1 MPRCLIKLIT
11 INFLL
16 FSFFFLPVLG
26 DVIKKIE
33 ITGNERIS
41 DSTIEMFSSTSIND
55 DLNSKTLNQIIKNL
69 YDSNFFKDISVN
81 FSNNTLF
88 INVLE
93 NPIIQNVT
101 YEGIKSNRIKD
112 EILKDINLRSKSSY
126 NEIILKK
133 DKDIIQKKLKDLG
146 FYFSKIDIFKEDL
159 NDNKIN
165 IKYVIDLGEK
175 AKIKKI
181 TFIGDKIFKDN
192 KLKSIIVSEE
202 YKFWKFISGK
212 KYLQEQL
219 TQIDKRLLKNFY
231 LNRGFYNIKINTS
244 FAKLINDDDEFEII
258 FNIDAGKKIYF
269 NEMRII
275 FPDNFTKS
283 NYKDLENLFKKLKG
297 EKYSINSVEKILN
310 EIDKITIQEEF
321 KSSKAYVK
329 ENLVNNK
336 LNINFIIEESTK
348 FVVEKINIFGNNIT
362 QENVIRNQ
370 LELDEGDPFSEI
382 LAKKTENNIKS
393 LNFFKSVN
401 TQILDGENLNS
412 KIINFKV
419 SEKPT
424 GEVMAGAGG
433 GTEGGTL
440 FFGVKEN
447 NYLGRG
453 LSVDANATISAEA
466 FKGKFSILNPNYN
479 NSDKST
485 FFNIQAIEIDQLKDF
500 GYKTNRT
507 GFELGTGFEYL
518 EDFNLNLST
527 STFVEKI
534 QTDSTAS
541 TRQKTQAGNYLDTF
555 AKFNFDLD
563 KRNQKFKTSDGY
575 RSNYNIQIPIISDT
589 NTLTNSYNYK
599 IYSELF
605 ENQISSFSFFVK
617 TATSISG
624 DDVKLT
630 ERLSMPSKK
639 LRGFV
644 RGKVGPKDGNDYI
657 GGNFVTSINLQ
668 TSLPILFENSQNL
681 DAVIFFDA
689 ANIWGVD
696 YDSSIDDAS
705 NVRSSIGIG
714 VDYLTVVGPLSFS
727 LSQVISK
734 SDNDAEETFRF
745 NLGTTF

>member
-1 MPRCLIKLIT
+1 MRLIKTFILAILLNYFPLSVSNSEV
-11 INFLL
+11 INQ
-16 FSFFFLPVLG
+16 
-26 DVIKKIE
+26 IKIE
-33 ITGNERIS
+33 GNKRITDEI
-41 DSTIEMFSSTSIND
+41 ILMFSQINVGKDINSTAVNE
-55 DLNSKTLNQIIKNL
+55 IIKNL
-69 YDSNFFKDISVN
+69 YETNFFNNVSVVFEDN
-81 FSNNTLF
+81 LVS
-88 INVLE
+88 IIVDE
-93 NPIIQNVT
+93 APIIDKIIFTGLKAKKIENKIR
-101 YEGIKSNRIKD
+101 ENLKLKSRN
-112 EILKDINLRSKSSY
+112 SY
-126 NEIILKK
+126 NEFQMSQEVNIIESTLKN
-133 DKDIIQKKLKDLG
+133 LG
-146 FYFSKIDIFKEDL
+146 YYFSKVEAHVETLENNMINLEYKIDIG
-159 NDNKIN
+159 N
-165 IKYVIDLGEK
+165 K
-175 AKIKKI
+175 AKIGKI
-181 TFIGDKIFKDN
+181 SFLGNKIFKDK
-192 KLKSIIVSEE
+192 KLKSIIISEE

-219 TQIDKRLLKNFY
+219 TEIDKRLLKNFY

-244 FAKLINDDDEFEII
+244 FAKLINDDEFEII
-258 FNIDAGKKIYF
+258 FNIDPGKKINF
-269 NEMRII
+269 NEMRIV

-283 NYKDLENLFKKLKG
+283 NYKNLEDLFKILKG

-321 KSSKAYVK
+321 KSSRAYIK
-329 ENLVNNK
+329 ENLVNDK
-336 LNINFIIEESTK
+336 LNIDFIIEESTK

-393 LNFFKSVN
+393 LNFFKNVN

-453 LSVDANATISAEA
+453 LSVDANASISAET
-466 FKGKFSILNPNYN
+466 FKGKFSVLNPNFK

-518 EDFNLNLST
+518 EDLNLNLST

-534 QTDSTAS
+534 ETDSTAS
-541 TRQKTQAGNYLDTF
+541 TRQKSQAGNYLDTF
-555 AKFNFDLD
+555 AKFNFDFD
-563 KRNQKFKTSDGY
+563 KRNQKFKTSEGY

-630 ERLSMPSKK
+630 ERLTIPSNK

-657 GGNFVTSINLQ
+657 GGNFVTSANLQ
-668 TSLPILFENSQNL
+668 TSLPILFENSQNI

-705 NVRSSIGIG
+705 EIRSSIGIG

-734 SDNDAEETFRF
+734 SDNDAEESFRF

>member
-1 MPRCLIKLIT
+1 MFSEINVGKDITSSAVNEIIKKLYETNFFNNVSVVFEDNLVLIIVDEAPIIDKIIFTGLKA
-11 INFLL
+11 
-16 FSFFFLPVLG
+16 
-26 DVIKKIE
+26 KKIE
-33 ITGNERIS
+33 KKIR
-41 DSTIEMFSSTSIND
+41 D
-55 DLNSKTLNQIIKNL
+55 NL
-69 YDSNFFKDISVN
+69 K
-81 FSNNTLF
+81 
-88 INVLE
+88 
-93 NPIIQNVT
+93 
-101 YEGIKSNRIKD
+101 
-112 EILKDINLRSKSSY
+112 LRSRNSY
-126 NEIILKK
+126 NEFLMVQEVNTIESTLKT
-133 DKDIIQKKLKDLG
+133 LG
-146 FYFSKIDIFKEDL
+146 YYFSKVEAHIETLENNMINLEYKIDI
-159 NDNKIN
+159 
-165 IKYVIDLGEK
+165 GSK
-175 AKIKKI
+175 AKIGKI
-181 TFIGDKIFKDN
+181 SFLGNKIFKDK
-192 KLKSIIVSEE
+192 KLKSIIISEE

-219 TQIDKRLLKNFY
+219 TEIDKRLLKNFY

-244 FAKLINDDDEFEII
+244 FAKLINDDEFEII
-258 FNIDAGKKIYF
+258 FNIDPGKKINF
-269 NEMRII
+269 NEMRIV

-283 NYKDLENLFKKLKG
+283 NYKNLEDLFEKLKG

-321 KSSKAYVK
+321 KSSRAYIK
-329 ENLVNNK
+329 ENLVNDE
-336 LNINFIIEESTK
+336 LNIDFIIEESTK

-393 LNFFKSVN
+393 LNFFKNVN

-453 LSVDANATISAEA
+453 LSVDANASISAET
-466 FKGKFSILNPNYN
+466 FKGKFSVLNPNFN

-518 EDFNLNLST
+518 KDLNLNLST

-534 QTDSTAS
+534 ETDSTAS
-541 TRQKTQAGNYLDTF
+541 TRQKSQAGNYLDTF

-563 KRNQKFKTSDGY
+563 KRNQKFKTSEGY

-617 TATSISG
+617 TATSITG

-630 ERLSMPSKK
+630 ERLSMPSNK

-657 GGNFVTSINLQ
+657 GGNFVTSVNLQ
-668 TSLPILFENSQNL
+668 TSVPILFENSQNL

-696 YDSSIDDAS
+696 YDSSIDDS
-705 NVRSSIGIG
+705 SKVRSSIGIG

>member
-1 MPRCLIKLIT
+1 MRSIKIFILAILLNYFPLSVSNSEV
-11 INFLL
+11 INQ
-16 FSFFFLPVLG
+16 
-26 DVIKKIE
+26 IKIE
-33 ITGNERIS
+33 GNKRITDEI
-41 DSTIEMFSSTSIND
+41 ILMFSQVNVGKDINSTAVNE
-55 DLNSKTLNQIIKNL
+55 IIKNL
-69 YDSNFFKDISVN
+69 YETNFFNNVSVVFEDN
-81 FSNNTLF
+81 LVS
-88 INVLE
+88 IIVDE
-93 NPIIQNVT
+93 APIIDKIIFT
-101 YEGIKSNRIKD
+101 GLKAKKIEKKIKD
-112 EILKDINLRSKSSY
+112 DLILKSRSSY
-126 NEIILKK
+126 NEFQLSQDVNNIRSTLKS
-133 DKDIIQKKLKDLG
+133 LG
-146 FYFSKIDIFKEDL
+146 YYFSIVEPQIEFLENNMVNLEYKIDTG
-159 NDNKIN
+159 N
-165 IKYVIDLGEK
+165 K
-175 AKIKKI
+175 AKIGKI
-181 TFIGDKIFKDN
+181 SFLGNKIFKDK
-192 KLKSIIVSEE
+192 KLKSIIISEE

-219 TQIDKRLLKNFY
+219 TEIDKRLLKNFY

-244 FAKLINDDDEFEII
+244 FAKLINDDEFEII
-258 FNIDAGKKIYF
+258 FNIDPGKKINF
-269 NEMRII
+269 NEMRIV

-283 NYKDLENLFKKLKG
+283 NYKNLEDLFEKLKG

-321 KSSKAYVK
+321 KSSRAYIK
-329 ENLVNNK
+329 ENLVNDE
-336 LNINFIIEESTK
+336 LNIDFIIEESTK

-393 LNFFKSVN
+393 LNFFKNVN

-453 LSVDANATISAEA
+453 LSVDANASISAET
-466 FKGKFSILNPNYN
+466 FKGKFSVLNPNFN

-518 EDFNLNLST
+518 KDLNLNLST

-534 QTDSTAS
+534 ETDSTAS
-541 TRQKTQAGNYLDTF
+541 TRQKSQAGNYLDTF

-563 KRNQKFKTSDGY
+563 KRNQKFKTSEGY

-617 TATSISG
+617 TATSITG

-630 ERLSMPSKK
+630 ERLSMPSNK

-657 GGNFVTSINLQ
+657 GGNFVTSVNLQ
-668 TSLPILFENSQNL
+668 TSVPILFENSQNL

-696 YDSSIDDAS
+696 YDSSIDDS
-705 NVRSSIGIG
+705 SKVRSSIGIG

>member
-1 MPRCLIKLIT
+1 MRLIKIFILAILLNYFPLSASNSEV
-11 INFLL
+11 INQ
-16 FSFFFLPVLG
+16 
-26 DVIKKIE
+26 IKIE
-33 ITGNERIS
+33 GNNRITDEI
-41 DSTIEMFSSTSIND
+41 ILMFSQIDVGKDITSSAVNE
-55 DLNSKTLNQIIKNL
+55 IIKNL
-69 YDSNFFKDISVN
+69 YETNFFNNVSVVFEDN
-81 FSNNTLF
+81 L
-88 INVLE
+88 VLIIVDE
-93 NPIIQNVT
+93 APIIDKVIFTGLKAKKIEKKIRDNLKL
-101 YEGIKSNRIKD
+101 KSRN
-112 EILKDINLRSKSSY
+112 SY
-126 NEIILKK
+126 NEFQISQEVNTIESTLKT
-133 DKDIIQKKLKDLG
+133 LG
-146 FYFSKIDIFKEDL
+146 YYFSKVEAHVETLENNMINLEYKIDI
-159 NDNKIN
+159 
-165 IKYVIDLGEK
+165 GSK
-175 AKIKKI
+175 AKIRKI
-181 TFIGDKIFKDN
+181 SFLGNKIFKDK
-192 KLKSIIVSEE
+192 KLKSIIISEE

-219 TQIDKRLLKNFY
+219 TEIDKRLLKNFY

-244 FAKLINDDDEFEII
+244 FAKLINDDEFEII
-258 FNIDAGKKIYF
+258 FNIDPGKKINF
-269 NEMRII
+269 NEMRIV

-283 NYKDLENLFKKLKG
+283 NYKNLEDLFEKLKG

-321 KSSKAYVK
+321 KSSRAYIK
-329 ENLVNNK
+329 ENLVNDK
-336 LNINFIIEESTK
+336 LNIDFIIEESTK

-453 LSVDANATISAEA
+453 LSVDANATISAET
-466 FKGKFSILNPNYN
+466 FKGKFSVRNPNYK

-518 EDFNLNLST
+518 EDLNLNLST

-534 QTDSTAS
+534 ETDSTAS
-541 TRQKTQAGNYLDTF
+541 TRQKSQAGNYLDTF

-563 KRNQKFKTSDGY
+563 KRNQKFKTSEGY

-617 TATSISG
+617 TATSITG

-630 ERLSMPSKK
+630 ERLSMPSNK

-657 GGNFVTSINLQ
+657 GGNFVTSVNLQ

-705 NVRSSIGIG
+705 KVRSSIGIG

>member
-1 MPRCLIKLIT
+1 MRSIKIFILAILLNYFPLSVSNSEV
-11 INFLL
+11 INQ
-16 FSFFFLPVLG
+16 
-26 DVIKKIE
+26 IKIE
-33 ITGNERIS
+33 GNKRITDEI
-41 DSTIEMFSSTSIND
+41 ILMFSQVNVGKDINSTAVNE
-55 DLNSKTLNQIIKNL
+55 IIKNL
-69 YDSNFFKDISVN
+69 YETNFFNNVSVVFEDN
-81 FSNNTLF
+81 LVS
-88 INVLE
+88 IIVDE
-93 NPIIQNVT
+93 APIIDKIIFT
-101 YEGIKSNRIKD
+101 G
-112 EILKDINLRSKSSY
+112 LKAKKIEKKIRDNLKLRSRNSY
-126 NEIILKK
+126 NEFLMVQEVNTIESTLKT
-133 DKDIIQKKLKDLG
+133 LG
-146 FYFSKIDIFKEDL
+146 YYFSKVEAHIETLENNMINLEYKIDI
-159 NDNKIN
+159 
-165 IKYVIDLGEK
+165 GSK
-175 AKIKKI
+175 AKIGKI
-181 TFIGDKIFKDN
+181 SFLGNKIFKDK

-219 TQIDKRLLKNFY
+219 TEIDKRLLKNFY

-244 FAKLINDDDEFEII
+244 FAKLINDDEFEII
-258 FNIDAGKKIYF
+258 FNIDPGKKINF
-269 NEMRII
+269 NEMRIV
-275 FPDNFTKS
+275 FPENFTKS
-283 NYKDLENLFKKLKG
+283 NYKNLEDLFEKLKG

-321 KSSKAYVK
+321 KSSRAYIK
-329 ENLVNNK
+329 ENLVNDE
-336 LNINFIIEESTK
+336 LNIDFIIEESTK

-393 LNFFKSVN
+393 LNFFKNVN

-453 LSVDANATISAEA
+453 LSVDANATISAET
-466 FKGKFSILNPNYN
+466 FKGKFSVLNPNFN

-518 EDFNLNLST
+518 KDLNLNLST

-534 QTDSTAS
+534 ETDSTAS
-541 TRQKTQAGNYLDTF
+541 TRQKSQAGNYLDTF

-563 KRNQKFKTSDGY
+563 KRNQKFKTSEGY

-617 TATSISG
+617 TATSITG

-630 ERLSMPSKK
+630 ERLSMPSNK

-657 GGNFVTSINLQ
+657 GGNFVTSVNLQ
-668 TSLPILFENSQNL
+668 TSVPILFENSQNL

-696 YDSSIDDAS
+696 YDSSIDDS
-705 NVRSSIGIG
+705 SKVRSSIGIG

>member
-1 MPRCLIKLIT
+1 MRPIKIFIFLVLLNCLTLS
-11 INFLL
+11 
-16 FSFFFLPVLG
+16 FSNSE
-26 DVIKKIE
+26 IIEKIKIE
-33 ITGNERIS
+33 GNKRITDEI
-41 DSTIEMFSSTSIND
+41 ILMFSGINVGE
-55 DLNSKTLNQIIKNL
+55 NIPSSKTNEIIKNL
-69 YDSNFFKDISVN
+69 FETNFFNNVSVV
-81 FSNNTLF
+81 FENNL
-88 INVLE
+88 VS
-93 NPIIQNVT
+93 IIVEEAPLIDKIVFNGLKAKKI
-101 YEGIKSNRIKD
+101 EKKIRDNLKLKSR
-112 EILKDINLRSKSSY
+112 SSY
-126 NEIILKK
+126 NEFQLSEEVKTIESTLKS
-133 DKDIIQKKLKDLG
+133 LG
-146 FYFSKIDIFKEDL
+146 YYFSKVETHIEFLKNNMINLEYKIDIG
-159 NDNKIN
+159 N
-165 IKYVIDLGEK
+165 K
-175 AKIKKI
+175 AKIRKI
-181 TFIGDKIFKDN
+181 SFLGNKIFKDK
-192 KLKSIIVSEE
+192 KLKSIIISEE

-219 TQIDKRLLKNFY
+219 TNIDKRLLKNFY
-231 LNRGFYNIKINTS
+231 LNRGFYNIKVNTS
-244 FAKLINDDDEFEII
+244 FAKLINDDEFEII
-258 FNIDAGKKIYF
+258 FNIDAGKKINF
-269 NEMRII
+269 NEMKII

-297 EKYSINSVEKILN
+297 EKYSINAVEKILN

-321 KSSKAYVK
+321 KSSKAYIK
-329 ENLVNNK
+329 ENLDNDK
-336 LNINFIIEESTK
+336 LNIDFIIEESTK

-617 TATSISG
+617 TATSITG

-630 ERLSMPSKK
+630 ERLSMPSNK

-644 RGKVGPKDGNDYI
+644 RGKVGPKDGTDYI
-657 GGNFVTSINLQ
+657 GGNFVTSVNFQ
-668 TSLPILFENSQNL
+668 TSVPLLFENSQNI
-681 DAVIFFDA
+681 DAIIFFDA

-705 NVRSSIGIG
+705 KVRSSIGIG

-734 SDNDAEETFRF
+734 SDSDAEESFRF

>member
-1 MPRCLIKLIT
+1 MKLIKIFILAILLNYFPLSLSNSEVINQIKIEGNKRITDEIILMFSGIDVGKNITSSSVNEITKNLFETNFFNNVSVVFDNNLVSIIVDEAPLIDK
-11 INFLL
+11 II
-16 FSFFFLPVLG
+16 FSGLKA
-26 DVIKKIE
+26 KKIE
-33 ITGNERIS
+33 KKIR
-41 DSTIEMFSSTSIND
+41 D
-55 DLNSKTLNQIIKNL
+55 NL
-69 YDSNFFKDISVN
+69 K
-81 FSNNTLF
+81 L
-88 INVLE
+88 
-93 NPIIQNVT
+93 
-101 YEGIKSNRIKD
+101 KSR
-112 EILKDINLRSKSSY
+112 SSY
-126 NEIILKK
+126 NKFQLSQEVKTIVSTLKNS
-133 DKDIIQKKLKDLG
+133 G
-146 FYFSKIDIFKEDL
+146 YYFSKVEPHIETLENNMINLEYKIDIG
-159 NDNKIN
+159 N
-165 IKYVIDLGEK
+165 K
-175 AKIKKI
+175 AKIGKI
-181 TFIGDKIFKDN
+181 SFLGNKIFKDK

-202 YKFWKFISGK
+202 YRFWKFISGK
-212 KYLQEQL
+212 KYLQEEL
-219 TQIDKRLLKNFY
+219 TEIDKRLLKNFY

-244 FAKLINDDDEFEII
+244 FAKLINDDEFEII
-258 FNIDAGKKIYF
+258 FNIDPGKKINF
-269 NEMRII
+269 NKMKII

-283 NYKDLENLFKKLKG
+283 NYKNLEDLFEKLKG
-297 EKYSINSVEKILN
+297 KKYSINSVEKILN
-310 EIDKITIQEEF
+310 EIDKITIQDEF
-321 KSSKAYVK
+321 KSSRAYVK
-329 ENLVNNK
+329 ENLVNDE
-336 LNINFIIEESTK
+336 LNIDFIIEESTM
-348 FVVEKINIFGNNIT
+348 FVVESINIYGNNIT

-393 LNFFKSVN
+393 LNFFKNVN
-401 TQILDGENLNS
+401 TEILDGENFNS
-412 KIINFKV
+412 KIINFNV
-419 SEKPT
+419 IEKPT

-433 GTEGGTL
+433 GTEGGTI

-447 NYLGRG
+447 NYLGKG

-466 FKGKFSILNPNYN
+466 FKGKFSVRDPNYK

-485 FFNIQAIEIDQLKDF
+485 FFSIQAIEIDQLTNF

-507 GFELGTGFEYL
+507 GFELGTGFEYV
-518 EDFNLNLST
+518 EDLNLNLST

-534 QTDSTAS
+534 ETDSTAS
-541 TRQKTQAGNYLDTF
+541 ARQKSQAGNYLDTF
-555 AKFNFDLD
+555 ARFNFDFD
-563 KRNQKFKTSDGY
+563 KRNQKFKTSEGY

-630 ERLSMPSKK
+630 ERLSMPSNK

-657 GGNFVTSINLQ
+657 GGNFVTSVNLQ
-668 TSLPILFENSQNL
+668 TSVPILFENSQNL
-681 DAVIFFDA
+681 DAVIFLDA

-705 NVRSSIGIG
+705 KVRSSIGIG